1 MIKFFIGF
9 LLGVFVTFYITP
21 EFKNLISEYF
31 NLLLY
36 YIEN

>member
-1 MIKFFIGF
+1 MIKFLFGF
-9 LLGVFVTFYITP
+9 LLGIFVSLYITP
-21 EFKNLISEYF
+21 EFKNIIIDYF